1 MERGIQE
8 IELPGGEKVLA
19 SVRVLQPGRLPG
31 HAGAA
36 VESEFEDTAAPDRLG
51 ARIERLNE
59 LVSGVGSTVLEAARS
74 ARPDEVSATFG
85 IEVMA
90 RPGRAVAVLA
100 DGELKGAI
108 SVTLTWKRPEPA
120 PEQGAESQ
128 PQGQ

>member
-31 HAGAA
+31 TTG
-36 VESEFEDTAAPDRLG
+36 VYEEESEFEDTAAPDRLG
-51 ARIERLNE
+51 SRVERLNE

-90 RPGRAVAVLA
+90 KPGKAVAVLA
-100 DGELKGAI
+100 DGEVKGAI
-108 SVTLTWKRPEPA
+108 TVTLTWKRPDA
-120 PEQGAESQ
+120 S
-128 PQGQ
+128 